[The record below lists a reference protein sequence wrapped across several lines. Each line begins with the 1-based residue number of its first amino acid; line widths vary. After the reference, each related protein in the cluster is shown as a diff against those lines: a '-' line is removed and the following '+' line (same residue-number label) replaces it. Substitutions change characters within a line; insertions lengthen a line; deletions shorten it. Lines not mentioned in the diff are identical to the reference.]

1 MLIFKGNLL
10 EVPAWSLTKC
20 SIQRGFK
27 SKEQD
32 LSNFNL
38 FVPSAFIDFSGWDQ
52 KGTLGRKDLTVIR
65 KGLTVIRKG
74 LTVIRKDLTVIRK
87 GLTVI
92 RKDLTVIRENSEK
105 SYENLQKDDAILPWS
120 FIFCKTLMLLH
131 ENSLKI
137 SCSKYLNQNSLLSQL
152 WKLWPCN
159 VNLHTWLSGKVLEN
173 ECS

>member
-74 LTVIRKDLTVIRK
+74 LTVIRKDLTVIR
-87 GLTVI
+87 
-92 RKDLTVIRENSEK
+92 ENSEK

-152 WKLWPCN
+152 WKLWPYM
-159 VNLHTWLSGKVLEN
+159 
-173 ECS
+173 

>member
-38 FVPSAFIDFSGWDQ
+38 FVPSAFIDFSGWEQ

-65 KGLTVIRKG
+65 KG
-74 LTVIRKDLTVIRK
+74 LTVIRK

-173 ECS
+173 ECL

>member
-74 LTVIRKDLTVIRK
+74 LTVIRKDLTVIR
-87 GLTVI
+87 
-92 RKDLTVIRENSEK
+92 ENSEK
-105 SYENLQKDDAILPWS
+105 SYENLQKGDAILPWS